1 MEAESIFQFLKIQG
15 GIKMKISVMIAE
27 DEVLAREELVYML
40 EKEKDIELCPSA
52 ETGEELLELYFEH
65 KPDVL
70 ILDIEM
76 PGITGVEAAKQIM
89 QSANEPPLFVFTTA
103 YDNYAIDAFEIE
115 AVDYLLK
122 PFDHVRLHQALERI
136 RKRLGEKKEAR
147 TQNAPKS
154 KKLLID
160 DGERMIVLSPDSI
173 YYAVPS
179 QRTLEIHTENEVIES
194 KMTLQELE
202 KKLEGLSFFR
212 THRSYLVNLNHVHE
226 ITPWFNGAYNITLK
240 NKEKTTIPVSRSAR
254 KALFEKFG
262 N

>member
-1 MEAESIFQFLKIQG
+1 
-15 GIKMKISVMIAE
+15 MKIKVMIAE
-27 DEVLAREELVYML
+27 DELLAREELIYML
-40 EKEKDIELCPSA
+40 EKEQDVTLCPSA
-52 ETGEELLELYFEH
+52 ETGDELLELYFEH

-70 ILDIEM
+70 FLENEM
-76 PGITGVEAAKQIM
+76 PWITGVEVAKEIM
-89 QSANEPPLFVFTTA
+89 KSTNKAPLFVFTTA

-115 AVDYLLK
+115 AIDYLLK
-122 PFDHVRLHQALERI
+122 PFDQARLHQALERI
-136 RKRLGEKKEAR
+136 RKRLAGDQEHT
-147 TQNAPKS
+147 TQDKQATSN
-154 KKLLID
+154 KLIID
-160 DGERMIVLSPDSI
+160 DGEKMMVLSPDSI

-179 QRTLEIHTENEVIES
+179 QRTLEIHTENDVIES

-212 THRSYLVNLNHVHE
+212 THRSYLVNLNHIHE

>member
-1 MEAESIFQFLKIQG
+1 
-15 GIKMKISVMIAE
+15 MKINVMIAE
-27 DEVLAREELVYML
+27 DEQLAREELMYML
-40 EKEKDIELCPSA
+40 AKEKDIILCPSA
-52 ETGEELLELYFEH
+52 ETGEQLLELYFEH

-70 ILDIEM
+70 FLDIEM
-76 PGITGVEAAKQIM
+76 PGITGVEAARQIM
-89 QSANEPPLFVFTTA
+89 KSTNDAPLFVFTTA
-103 YDNYAIDAFEIE
+103 YDVYAIDAFEIE

-122 PFDHVRLHQALERI
+122 PFDHVRFHQAMERI
-136 RKRLGEKKEAR
+136 RKRLLDKKEDPSPPISDSSA
-147 TQNAPKS
+147 S
-154 KKLLID
+154 SKLLID
-160 DGERMIVLSPDSI
+160 DGEKMIVLSPASI

-179 QRTLEIHTENEVIES
+179 QRMLEIHTENGVIES

-212 THRSYLVNLNHVHE
+212 THRSYLVNLNHILE

-254 KALFEKFG
+254 KALFEKFS

>member
-1 MEAESIFQFLKIQG
+1 MNIR
-15 GIKMKISVMIAE
+15 VMIAE
-27 DEVLAREELVYML
+27 DEMLAREELIYML

-52 ETGEELLELYFEH
+52 ETGDELLDLYFEH

-76 PGITGVEAAKQIM
+76 PGVTGVEAAKRIM
-89 QSANEPPLFVFTTA
+89 RSTNQPPLFIFTTA

-136 RKRLGEKKEAR
+136 RKRLGEYREVPV
-147 TQNAPKS
+147 QNGPS
-154 KKLLID
+154 NKLLID
-160 DGERMIVLSPDSI
+160 DGEKMIVLSPDSI

-179 QRTLEIHTENEVIES
+179 QRTLEIHTENDVIES

-212 THRSYLVNLNHVHE
+212 THRSYLVNLNHIHE

>member
-1 MEAESIFQFLKIQG
+1 
-15 GIKMKISVMIAE
+15 MKINVMIAE
-27 DEVLAREELVYML
+27 DEYLAREELIYLL
-40 EKEKDIELCPSA
+40 EKEKDIALCPSA
-52 ETGEELLELYFEH
+52 ESGEELVELYLEH

-70 ILDIEM
+70 FLDIEM

-89 QSANEPPLFVFTTA
+89 KSTNNPPLFVFTTA
-103 YDNYAIDAFEIE
+103 YDAYAIDAFEIE

-122 PFDHVRLHQALERI
+122 PFDQVRLHQAMERI
-136 RKRLGEKKEAR
+136 RKRLLDSSESSTHIPG
-147 TQNAPKS
+147 KS
-154 KKLLID
+154 SSKLLID
-160 DGERMIVLSPDSI
+160 DGEKMIVLSPDSI

-179 QRTLEIHTENEVIES
+179 QRMLEIHTENEVIES

-202 KKLEGLSFFR
+202 KKLEGRSFFR
-212 THRSYLVNLNHVHE
+212 THRSYLVNLNHILE

-262 N
+262 H

>member
-1 MEAESIFQFLKIQG
+1 
-15 GIKMKISVMIAE
+15 MKIKVMIAE
-27 DEVLAREELVYML
+27 DELLAREELIYML
-40 EKEKDIELCPSA
+40 EKEKDVLLCPSA

-70 ILDIEM
+70 FLDIEM
-76 PGITGVEAAKQIM
+76 PGLTGVEVAKQIM
-89 QSANEPPLFVFTTA
+89 RSANEAPILVFTTA

-115 AVDYLLK
+115 ALDYLLK
-122 PFDHVRLHQALERI
+122 PFDQVRLHQAVERI
-136 RKRLGEKKEAR
+136 RKRLQEKQETPGSEKG
-147 TQNAPKS
+147 TTGS
-154 KKLLID
+154 KLLID
-160 DGERMIVLSPDSI
+160 DGEKMIVLSPESI

-179 QRTLEIHTENEVIES
+179 QRTLEIHTENDVIES

-212 THRSYLVNLNHVHE
+212 THRSYLVNLNHIHE

-240 NKEKTTIPVSRSAR
+240 NKEKSTIPVSRSAR

>member
-1 MEAESIFQFLKIQG
+1 
-15 GIKMKISVMIAE
+15 MKISVMIAE
-27 DEVLAREELVYML
+27 DEMLALEELLYML

-52 ETGEELLELYFEH
+52 ETGDELIDLYFEH

-76 PGITGVEAAKQIM
+76 PGVTGVEAAKRIM
-89 QSANEPPLFVFTTA
+89 KSANEPPLFIFTTA

-122 PFDHVRLHQALERI
+122 PFDHIRLHQALERI
-136 RKRLGEKKEAR
+136 RKRLEDKREASV
-147 TQNAPKS
+147 QNSPNN
-154 KKLLID
+154 KLLID
-160 DGERMIVLSPDSI
+160 DGEKMIVLSPDSI

-212 THRSYLVNLNHVHE
+212 THRSYLVNLNHIHE